1 MSIYMKNIEQ
11 FSIYTA
17 KIFEDLYSQFP
28 VPVFID
34 RDRMIAMYLKFYGHE
49 EMRQYRLK
57 SEAGDFFEM
66 VNAENPELGL
76 WDADK
81 QKSVETAKAR
91 LRELEDEEHHDRFA
105 QVAIL
110 DGTLDF
116 LVDEGLIVL
125 VPNKGYRLTSKS
137 FSHLNKTFED
147 ASINEQSKS
156 YITAIKTMFSETKS
170 ISREVL
176 VGTAIAIVPK
186 LLGYN

>member
-1 MSIYMKNIEQ
+1 MKNIEQ

-34 RDRMIAMYLKFYGHE
+34 RDSMIAMYLKFDDHE
-49 EMRQYRLK
+49 EMGKYRLN
-57 SEAGDFFEM
+57 SQVGDFYEM
-66 VNAENPELGL
+66 VKNKNSKLGSL
-76 WDADK
+76 DADQ
-81 QKSVETAKAR
+81 QKNYEISKVR
-91 LRELEDEEHHDRFA
+91 LRELEDEQHNDRLT
-105 QVAIL
+105 QVSIF

-116 LVDEGLIVL
+116 LVDEGLIIL
-125 VPNKGYRLTSKS
+125 LPNKGYRLTSKS

-147 ASINEQSKS
+147 ASINEQRKS
-156 YITAIKTMFSETKS
+156 YITAIKTMFSEGKS
-170 ISREVL
+170 ISRDVM

>member
-1 MSIYMKNIEQ
+1 MKNIEQ

-34 RDRMIAMYLKFYGHE
+34 RDRIITMYLKFDSHE

-66 VNAENPELGL
+66 VNSQNPELSL

-81 QKSVETAKAR
+81 QNNVEIAKAR
-91 LRELEDEEHHDRFA
+91 LRELENEERHDRVT
-105 QVAIL
+105 QVAIF

-125 VPNKGYRLTSKS
+125 VSNKGHRLTSKS
-137 FSHLNKTFED
+137 FSHLNKTFEES
-147 ASINEQSKS
+147 AINEQSKS
-156 YITAIKTMFSETKS
+156 YITAIKTMFSEAKS

-186 LLGYN
+186 LLGYS

>member
-1 MSIYMKNIEQ
+1 MKNIEQ

-34 RDRMIAMYLKFYGHE
+34 RDRMIAMYLKFDGHE

-57 SEAGDFFEM
+57 SEAGDIFEM

-105 QVAIL
+105 QVAIF

>member
-1 MSIYMKNIEQ
+1 MKNIEQ

-17 KIFEDLYSQFP
+17 KIFEDLYSEFP

-34 RDRMIAMYLKFYGHE
+34 KDRMIDMYLKFDSHE
-49 EMRQYRLK
+49 EMRQYQFK
-57 SEAGDFFEM
+57 KEAGDFLEM
-66 VNAENPELGL
+66 VNTENPELGL
-76 WDADK
+76 WDADM
-81 QKSVETAKAR
+81 QNDVEIVKAR
-91 LRELEDEEHHDRFA
+91 LRDLEDEEHHDRVTQEVIF
-105 QVAIL
+105 
-110 DGTLDF
+110 DGTLGF
-116 LVDEGLIVL
+116 LVDEELIVL
-125 VPNKGYRLTSKS
+125 IPKKGYRLTSKS

-156 YITAIKTMFSETKS
+156 YITTIKTMFSETKS

>member
-1 MSIYMKNIEQ
+1 MKNIEQ

-34 RDRMIAMYLKFYGHE
+34 RDRMIAMYLKFDSHE
-49 EMRQYRLK
+49 EIRQYQLK
-57 SEAGDFFEM
+57 SEVGDFLEK
-66 VNAENPELGL
+66 VNAQNPELGL
-76 WDADK
+76 WDADN
-81 QKSVETAKAR
+81 QNNVEIAKAR
-91 LRELEDEEHHDRFA
+91 LKELEDEERHDKVA
-105 QVAIL
+105 QAAIF
-110 DGTLDF
+110 DGTLAF

-125 VPNKGYRLTSKS
+125 VPQKGYRLTSKS
-137 FSHLNKTFED
+137 FSHLNKTFEE

-186 LLGYN
+186 LLGYS

>member
-1 MSIYMKNIEQ
+1 MKNIEQ

-34 RDRMIAMYLKFYGHE
+34 RDRMIAMYLKFDSHE

-57 SEAGDFFEM
+57 SEVGDFCEM
-66 VNAENPELGL
+66 VNAQNPELGF
-76 WDADK
+76 WGANE
-81 QKSVETAKAR
+81 QKNNEITKAK
-91 LRELEDEEHHDRFA
+91 LKGLEDEKRHDKVA
-105 QVAIL
+105 QAAIF

-116 LVDEGLIVL
+116 LVDEDLILL

-137 FSHLNKTFED
+137 FSHLNKTFEE

-186 LLGYN
+186 LLGYS